1 MFLLNLPRPEQLEL
15 WADTKDPAG
24 GGEPVSNFVYVLV
37 LVIALCGGALHGIA
51 MAIRKKYG
59 EGKEKYWLEWK
70 WWVGTVADGFAGFMI
85 WPAMPFVS
93 VQILVPLIIATQL
106 GSSYICGLVLFQE
119 KCQLNHTV
127 GLILCVIGIIGIS
140 LSTSH
145 EASHFTISQFW
156 SGFVS
161 PRFVWTTLF
170 SMLALAGSYLAANQS
185 TFYALLCGFFEG
197 LQYICS
203 RSIVDSIFEKQLGFL
218 TQPAVL
224 GAVVLKGSCILGIIY
239 FQQLGLEAD
248 LSTFA
253 GIYLVGCVL
262 FTCVYG
268 WAFFGDAMPLSISF
282 FLSAFSTLAGIWLLN
297 QSHDLVSGEKEAE
310 KGKDGAVAS
319 PQDNV
324 NPQAA

>member
-1 MFLLNLPRPEQLEL
+1 
-15 WADTKDPAG
+15 
-24 GGEPVSNFVYVLV
+24 
-37 LVIALCGGALHGIA
+37 

-93 VQILVPLIIATQL
+93 VQILVPLIIALQL

-119 KCQLNHTV
+119 KCLMHHNI
-127 GLILCVIGIIGIS
+127 GLSLCVIGIIGIS

-145 EASHFTISQFW
+145 EASHFTITQFW
-156 SGFVS
+156 GGFVN
-161 PRFVWTTLF
+161 PRFLLTTVF
-170 SMLALAGSYLAANQS
+170 SMLTLTGCYFTANQS

-224 GAVVLKGSCILGIIY
+224 GAVVLKGSCILGILY
-239 FQQLGLEAD
+239 YQQLGLTAD
-248 LSTFA
+248 LSAFA
-253 GIYLVGCVL
+253 GIYLVACVL

-282 FLSAFSTLAGIWLLN
+282 FLAAFSTLAGIWLLN
-297 QSHDLVSGEKEAE
+297 QSHDLVSGEKEAG

-319 PQDNV
+319 PQDNS